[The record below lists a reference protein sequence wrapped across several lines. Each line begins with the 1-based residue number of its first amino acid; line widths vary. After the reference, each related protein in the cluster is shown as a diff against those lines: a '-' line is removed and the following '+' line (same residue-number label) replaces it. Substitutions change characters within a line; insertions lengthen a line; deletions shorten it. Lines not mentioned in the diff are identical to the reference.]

1 LVDQRIAR
9 LGERLS
15 ALWSMAELAHP
26 DRPLTRGFARVT
38 DRGGKTLIRAR
49 DARVAQRLTLH
60 FGDGAVDAEVE
71 ETGKR
76 TPPVE
81 SKPRKSY
88 IAAQPGL
95 FDAPEE

>member
-1 LVDQRIAR
+1 
-9 LGERLS
+9 
-15 ALWSMAELAHP
+15 
-26 DRPLTRGFARVT
+26 
-38 DRGGKTLIRAR
+38 
-49 DARVAQRLTLH
+49 VAQRLTLH